1 VAADLATLMAS
12 LVRVDFAVGELVLLR
27 TLVGLVVFTAAA
39 VLFMVDVSI
48 LINIEKGRDV
58 GYVPLGLYFS
68 PVAVEPCTIFAVC
81 W

>member
-1 VAADLATLMAS
+1 MAADLAALMAS

-27 TLVGLVVFTAAA
+27 ALVWLVVFTAAA
-39 VLFMVDVSI
+39 VLFVNVSTKMD
-48 LINIEKGRDV
+48 IEEGRDM

-68 PVAVEPCTIFAVC
+68 PVAVEPWTIFEVC